1 MHVIA
6 SAVTAAIVA
15 VAAAGA
21 PAISR
26 AASGATATPARPE
39 TGLACEATSPSHRV
53 ALVEL
58 FTSEGCSSC
67 PPADRWLSAL
77 AGAGF
82 GFDRVVPLALHVG
95 YWDYIGWKDPYASPA
110 FTERQRSY
118 ARARGTS
125 TVYTPQ
131 VVLDGRDYRAWGAR
145 AGFAREVAAINA
157 QPAAL
162 QLRVEAEQAGDAL
175 AVRVG
180 ALPGA
185 PQRAT
190 GGGDTLTVALFE
202 DGLRSRVTRGE
213 NAGETLGHDRVVRH
227 WIGPLP
233 FDSRAPVQASTIPLP
248 DGLLPARAGVA
259 AFVQQADGR
268 VVQAVACALR

>member
-6 SAVTAAIVA
+6 FALTAAIVA
-15 VAAAGA
+15 ASAT
-21 PAISR
+21 SR
-26 AASGATATPARPE
+26 AASGATATSAVREP
-39 TGLACEATSPSHRV
+39 GLSCEATSPSHRV

-82 GFDRVVPLALHVG
+82 GFDRIVPLALHVG
-95 YWDYIGWKDPYASPA
+95 YWDYIGWKDPYASPV

-118 ARARGTS
+118 ARARGAS

-131 VVLDGRDYRAWGAR
+131 VVLDGRDYRAWSSP

-162 QLRVEAEQAGDAL
+162 RLHVEAEQAGSAL

-180 ALPGA
+180 TLPGA
-185 PQRAT
+185 PQRDAD
-190 GGGDTLTVALFE
+190 GGDTLTVALFE

-227 WIGPLP
+227 WIGPST
-233 FDSRAPVQASTIPLP
+233 FDSRAPALARTVRLP
-248 DGLLPARAGVA
+248 DGLEPARAGVA
-259 AFVQQADGR
+259 AFVQRADGR